1 MTDLATTG
9 TEKNKKRCKSFAAA
23 VGAAAAILQ
32 PPKEKTTMTELN
44 HSTTK
49 TQDLDAVAL
58 LWDHQPPV
66 VMRRELTAI
75 RQAAVGPISVTLYLD
90 SHRLEYWVEVITED
104 GLPEQEAFHH
114 EKQAT
119 ACFDRVVKELDDV
132 QKEPAIMLDLYI
144 ENRAA
149 QYQER

>member
-1 MTDLATTG
+1 MSKLSDSA
-9 TEKNKKRCKSFAAA
+9 
-23 VGAAAAILQ
+23 
-32 PPKEKTTMTELN
+32 
-44 HSTTK
+44 TK

-66 VMRRELTAI
+66 VMRRELIAI
-75 RQAAVGPISVTLYLD
+75 RQAAVGPISVALYLD
-90 SHRLEYWVEVITED
+90 SHRLEYWVEVVTED

-114 EKQAT
+114 EKQAV
-119 ACFDRVVKELDDV
+119 ACFDRIVKELDDV

-149 QYQER
+149 SADWALPSLD

>member
-1 MTDLATTG
+1 M
-9 TEKNKKRCKSFAAA
+9 
-23 VGAAAAILQ
+23 I
-32 PPKEKTTMTELN
+32 N
-44 HSTTK
+44 HSTATPN
-49 TQDLDAVAL
+49 TQGPFDF
-58 LWDHQPPV
+58 LWDHQPTQ
-66 VMRRELTAI
+66 RKLAKLRESK
-75 RQAAVGPISVTLYLD
+75 VGPILVTLYLD
-90 SHRLEYWVEVITED
+90 SHRLEYWVEVVTED

-149 QYQER
+149 QSQER

>member
-1 MTDLATTG
+1 
-9 TEKNKKRCKSFAAA
+9 
-23 VGAAAAILQ
+23 
-32 PPKEKTTMTELN
+32 MTELN

-75 RQAAVGPISVTLYLD
+75 RQAAVGPISVALYLD

-114 EKQAT
+114 EKQAV

-149 QYQER
+149 STDWALPSLD